1 MHDSVTSRITRHWK
15 AVYEDSVSEQVVHWP
30 KKEQKNFFFLENVF
44 MNSAF
49 DVRPF
54 DVKHLIN

>member
-1 MHDSVTSRITRHWK
+1 MTISFTSRITRHWT

-30 KKEQKNFFFLENVF
+30 KKEQKKAFLENVF
-44 MNSAF
+44 ANSAF
-49 DVRPF
+49 DVKRF